1 MANKQTLHFCYAADD
16 NYLVP
21 LAVALLSLLENH
33 PQDQLTVWI
42 LADKLA
48 EKNKNKLR
56 KLCSPYHCQLNFCPI
71 EKKLKQLA
79 HLGVR
84 KWLNGSLA
92 TYARI
97 FISQLLPIE
106 VKRLVYLDC
115 DTIVNTNL
123 AALYHYPLKGKKALG
138 AVVEAAHQQIKIS
151 RHLKASDNYYN
162 AGVLLID
169 LEKFR
174 HYQLEK
180 IILEHVKEVRADYL
194 YVDQDLINI
203 CCQPYL
209 ERLPIKYNL
218 THPFLLWSRSQLQHL
233 YQYDDRF
240 YSQDELSRAQKHPG
254 IIHFAGEF
262 FGRPWNKN
270 NFHPYA
276 YLFDGYLEKTVWKN
290 YQKQNAIL
298 PPIVHCQ
305 RFLYRSLPKKIF
317 LYLSQWATWYNSK
330 SYR

>member
-1 MANKQTLHFCYAADD
+1 MANKGIIHVCYAADD
-16 NYLVP
+16 NYIVP
-21 LAVALLSLLENH
+21 LAVALLSLLDHHHQE
-33 PQDQLTVWI
+33 QLIVWI
-42 LADKLA
+42 LADKLSA
-48 EKNKNKLR
+48 KNKKLLR
-56 KLCSPYHCQLNFCPI
+56 SLSSPYHCQLNFCPI
-71 EKKLKQLA
+71 EKKLKQLW

-97 FISQLLPIE
+97 FISQLLPTT
-106 VKRLVYLDC
+106 VKRIIYLDC
-115 DTIVNTNL
+115 DTLVCDSL
-123 AALYHYPLKGKKALG
+123 APLYHFPLQDKKTLG
-138 AVVEAAHQQIKIS
+138 AVIEAAHQHIKIS
-151 RHLKASDNYYN
+151 RHLKSGDNYYN

-169 LEKFR
+169 LVKFR

-180 IILEHVKEVRADYL
+180 IILQHIREVRADYL

-209 ERLPIKYNL
+209 TPIPIKYNM
-218 THPFLLWSRSQLQHL
+218 THPFLLWSRPQLRQI
-233 YQYDDRF
+233 YKYSNSF
-240 YSQDELSRAQKHPG
+240 YSQAELTLAQKKPA

-276 YLFDGYLEKTVWKN
+276 YLFDSYLEKTVWKN

-305 RFLYRSLPKKIF
+305 RFLYRSLPKIIF